1 MNHCVVHLKLI
12 LIKYSKSTVPP
23 LKGKKELSV
32 LLFFFKERILLTA
45 ALKKKTHVFILKV
58 VFGTE

>member
-1 MNHCVVHLKLI
+1 MNRYIVHLKLI
-12 LIKYSKSTVPP
+12 LIKYSKSTIPP
-23 LKGKKELSV
+23 LKGKKELSG
-32 LLFFFKERILLTA
+32 FFFFLKRILLTA

>member
-1 MNHCVVHLKLI
+1 MNCCVVHLKRI
-12 LIKYSKSTVPP
+12 LMKYSKSTIPP

-32 LLFFFKERILLTA
+32 LFCKERILLTA
-45 ALKKKTHVFILKV
+45 ALKKKTHVFIFKV